1 MNPERD
7 RVIAVADVFG
17 APPARGELVP
27 LLERFGRRAAAER
40 GCRRYTFAASLSDAD
55 HFVFVGEWDSGEA
68 MEAHYRSDGFREFQL
83 DLHGMLSR
91 ASEMMIYT
99 VAGEVRPLDSNPM
112 DPRDAD

>member
-68 MEAHYRSDGFREFQL
+68 MEAHLPPIARS
-83 DLHGMLSR
+83 S
-91 ASEMMIYT
+91 
-99 VAGEVRPLDSNPM
+99 SNLIARIPH
-112 DPRDAD
+112 P

>member
-1 MNPERD
+1 MNPEPD

-55 HFVFVGEWDSGEA
+55 HFVFVGEWDSGDA
-68 MEAHYRSDGFREFQL
+68 MRRITAPMPS
-83 DLHGMLSR
+83 
-91 ASEMMIYT
+91 ASSSSICTECST
-99 VAGEVRPLDSNPM
+99 APAR
-112 DPRDAD
+112 